1 MNTDELAVQIQNGHN
16 ELLPELW
23 EQVQRLVSMLAHR
36 YLTAL
41 AGGTYGIEH
50 DDLMQSGYL
59 AMSRALEE
67 YDPSQG
73 KFTTYLGYY
82 IHSEFRIA
90 IGRSD
95 RQLRDPLN
103 KCRSLDE
110 PINKDEPDGAVLMDT
125 IPDPHDYA
133 EEAEHHVFIK
143 ELRRALD
150 EALATL
156 PAREAT
162 VVRSYYYDGQ
172 TQAETAEQLGVTHQR
187 VKQLRDTGL
196 HHLRTGAARKQLEQ
210 FVDFRTDF
218 YRPSSVERF
227 QRTHS
232 SVVEELVIFRDRLR
246 RRYENALTD
255 SERERYSRIMQQAD
269 LMLSERQAGGHYS
282 ASGSEGG

>member
-50 DDLMQSGYL
+50 DDLMQSGYI
-59 AMSRALEE
+59 AMARALEE
-67 YDPSQG
+67 YDPSKG
-73 KFTTYLGYY
+73 RFVTYLGYFL
-82 IHSEFRIA
+82 HSEFRIA

-103 KCRSLDE
+103 KCLSLDA
-110 PINKDEPDGAVLMDT
+110 PINEDEETTFKDTV
-125 IPDPHDYA
+125 PDPHDYA
-133 EEAEHHVFIK
+133 EEAEHHVFVQ
-143 ELRRALD
+143 ELRHALD
-150 EALATL
+150 EAMAAL

-162 VVRSYYYDGQ
+162 AVRSYYYDRQ
-172 TQAETAEQLGVTHQR
+172 TQAETAEQLGVTYQR
-187 VKQLRDTGL
+187 VKQLRDSGL
-196 HHLRTGAARKQLEQ
+196 HRLRTGAARKQLEQ
-210 FVDFRTDF
+210 FIDFRTDF
-218 YRPSSVERF
+218 YRPSSVQHF

-232 SVVEELVIFRDRLR
+232 SVVEELVIYRDRLR

-255 SERERYSRIMQQAD
+255 TERERYSRIMQQAD
-269 LMLSERQAGGHYS
+269 LVLSERQEGGHHS
-282 ASGSEGG
+282 ASGSEEG